1 MFLCERIPNPV
12 NLISQYTHH
21 IKTARHVLAVMS
33 AVQIELRRIAYPLLL
48 TMANRLCRHTI
59 ACCFP
64 VFYLDKYQIL
74 SVHSDQVDLTLA
86 AAKIP
91 LQNFHTPVGQKVC
104 RQLLVP
110 GYCLPFI
117 FFVFHSHLCLL
128 TTLFSRNLL
137 CSFSASILLLHKI
150 LNEASSMDRGWS
162 ILFQCRNVRCGS
174 VSLMLSKAIFRK

>member
-1 MFLCERIPNPV
+1 
-12 NLISQYTHH
+12 
-21 IKTARHVLAVMS
+21 MS
-33 AVQIELRRIAYPLLL
+33 AIQIELRRIAYPLLL
-48 TMANRLCRHTI
+48 DMDNRLRRHTI

-74 SVHSDQVDLTLA
+74 SVHSDQIDLTLA
-86 AAKIP
+86 AAEIP
-91 LQNFHTPVGQKVC
+91 FQDLYAPAGQKVC
-104 RQLLVP
+104 RQLFFP
-110 GYCLPFI
+110 GSGLPFI

-150 LNEASSMDRGWS
+150 LDKAFSMDRGRP

-174 VSLMLSKAIFRK
+174 ISLVLGKAIFRK

>member
-1 MFLCERIPNPV
+1 MFLCERVPNPV

-48 TMANRLCRHTI
+48 DMANRLRRHTI

-91 LQNFHTPVGQKVC
+91 LQNFHTPAGQKVC
-104 RQLLVP
+104 RQLFFP
-110 GYCLPFI
+110 GSGLPFI

-128 TTLFSRNLL
+128 ITLF
-137 CSFSASILLLHKI
+137 FQKPA
-150 LNEASSMDRGWS
+150 
-162 ILFQCRNVRCGS
+162 LFVFCIHPAFTQNS
-174 VSLMLSKAIFRK
+174 

>member
-1 MFLCERIPNPV
+1 MFLCERVPNPV

-48 TMANRLCRHTI
+48 DMANRLRRHTI

-74 SVHSDQVDLTLA
+74 SVHSDQIDLTLA

-91 LQNFHTPVGQKVC
+91 LQNFPK
-104 RQLLVP
+104 
-110 GYCLPFI
+110 
-117 FFVFHSHLCLL
+117 
-128 TTLFSRNLL
+128 SRLICGTMAMELRN
-137 CSFSASILLLHKI
+137 AS
-150 LNEASSMDRGWS
+150 R
-162 ILFQCRNVRCGS
+162 
-174 VSLMLSKAIFRK
+174 SLGFAVL

>member
-1 MFLCERIPNPV
+1 MFLCERVPNPV

-33 AVQIELRRIAYPLLL
+33 AIQIELRRIAYPLLL
-48 TMANRLCRHTI
+48 DMANRLRRHTI

-91 LQNFHTPVGQKVC
+91 LQNFHHPGGSESLPPA
-104 RQLLVP
+104 LLS
-110 GYCLPFI
+110 GFRSPFI

-128 TTLFSRNLL
+128 ITLF
-137 CSFSASILLLHKI
+137 FQKPA
-150 LNEASSMDRGWS
+150 
-162 ILFQCRNVRCGS
+162 LFVFCIHPAFTQNS
-174 VSLMLSKAIFRK
+174 